1 MTDGQ
6 DGLGA
11 MAQSIAGKVK
21 KASGWYIALGIGL
34 ILAGIV
40 MIGRPLYAGVAL
52 TTLLGMLFIFAG
64 VLYLLNTF
72 MAMSAGGALFRILLG
87 LINIGAGAWLL
98 TRPIQGLQALTVFL
112 GVALV
117 LGGISKLMLAR
128 AMTGIPGTGGVLI
141 SGVMSILL
149 AVLIFMRFPS
159 SSEVVIGVFI
169 GIDFIMSG
177 WSLTM
182 IAIRARAISSAV
194 SAVS

>member
-1 MTDGQ
+1 MTDGPK
-6 DGLGA
+6 GLGA
-11 MAQSIAGKVK
+11 VAQSIAGKVK

-149 AVLIFMRFPS
+149 AVLIFMRLPS

-182 IAIRARAISSAV
+182 IAIRARAVSSAV

>member
-6 DGLGA
+6 KGLGA
-11 MAQSIAGKVK
+11 VAQSIAGKVK
-21 KASGWYIALGIGL
+21 KASGWYIALGVGL

-98 TRPIQGLQALTVFL
+98 TRPIQGLQALTVIL

>member
-1 MTDGQ
+1 MTDRQ
-6 DGLGA
+6 NGLGA

-194 SAVS
+194 STVS

>member
-1 MTDGQ
+1 MTDRQ
-6 DGLGA
+6 NGLGA

>member
-6 DGLGA
+6 SGLGA

-21 KASGWYIALGIGL
+21 KASGWYIALGVGL

>member
-6 DGLGA
+6 NGLGA

>member
-1 MTDGQ
+1 MTDRQ
-6 DGLGA
+6 NGLGA

-149 AVLIFMRFPS
+149 AVLIFMRLPS
-159 SSEVVIGVFI
+159 SSEVVIGVLI

-177 WSLTM
+177 SSLTT

-194 SAVS
+194 S

>member
-1 MTDGQ
+1 
-6 DGLGA
+6 

-40 MIGRPLYAGVAL
+40 MIGRPLYVGVAL
-52 TTLLGMLFIFAG
+52 TTLLGMLFIFTG

-72 MAMSAGGALFRILLG
+72 MAMSAGGALFRISLG

-98 TRPIQGLQALTVFL
+98 TRPAQGLQALTVIL

-117 LGGISKLMLAR
+117 LGGISKFMLAR
-128 AMTGIPGTGGVLI
+128 AMTGTPGTGGVLI
-141 SGVMSILL
+141 SAALSILL
-149 AVLIFMRFPS
+149 AVLIFMRLPS
-159 SSEVVIGVFI
+159 SSEVVIGVII

-182 IAIRARAISSAV
+182 IAIRARVISSAV
-194 SAVS
+194 GA

>member
-6 DGLGA
+6 KGLGA
-11 MAQSIAGKVK
+11 VAQSIAGKVK

>member
-98 TRPIQGLQALTVFL
+98 TRPIQGLQALTVIL

-194 SAVS
+194 SAAS

>member
-1 MTDGQ
+1 MTDGPK
-6 DGLGA
+6 GLGA

>member
-6 DGLGA
+6 SGLGA

-98 TRPIQGLQALTVFL
+98 TRPIQGLQALTVVL

-117 LGGISKLMLAR
+117 LSGISKLMLAR